1 MTSAVISIEQIAAQ
15 VKARTVSPVDLVRR
29 CLDRI
34 EARMDLNAFITV
46 MADSAVGAAQAAER
60 EIESGRYRGPLHGI
74 PISVK
79 DLVDVA
85 GTPTTSASAVPPR
98 LATRDAPIVTRLR
111 DAGAIIIGKTNLHE
125 FAFGTTS
132 EESAF
137 GPVHHP
143 MDPSRSAGG
152 SSSGAAVALVEG
164 MCFGSIG
171 TDTGGSIRI
180 PSAVCGTVGIK
191 PMRGELPCDGI
202 VPLSTTLDHV
212 GPMARSV
219 ADAAIM
225 FEAMRA
231 NVEPGP
237 AASSSPRPYVFGVP
251 EPYFCDR
258 LDRGVRAALT
268 RTRNA
273 LIAAGHEIRTVAID
287 HAVRTPDVYLHIC
300 LPEASWYH
308 APLLET
314 HADRYSPGVRLRL
327 EMGRYILAED
337 YVRALHLRV
346 VLSEAVDRALLGCDA
361 LLLPTQPIP
370 APILGEVSVDV
381 DGAREPVRAAMLRL
395 TQLFNITGHPAIAVP
410 AGTTDDGWPVSVQL
424 VGHLAGTS
432 RLIQVAALVERYS
445 TGGDGSVGGG
455 TG

>member
-1 MTSAVISIEQIAAQ
+1 MSLMLSIEDVAARI
-15 VKARTVSPVDLVRR
+15 KSRRISPMELVRG

-34 EARMDLNAFITV
+34 ESRLELNAFITV
-46 MADSAVGAAQAAER
+46 MADSAVGAAEAAER
-60 EIESGRYRGPLHGI
+60 ELAAGQYRGPLHGI

-85 GTPTTSASAVPPR
+85 GTPTTSGSAVAPR
-98 LATRDAPIVTRLR
+98 LPAEDAPIVVRLR

-143 MDPSRSAGG
+143 KDPSRSPGG
-152 SSSGAAVALVEG
+152 SSGGAAVALVEG
-164 MCFGSIG
+164 MCFGSVG
-171 TDTGGSIRI
+171 TDTGGSVRI
-180 PSAVCGTVGIK
+180 PSAICGTVGLK
-191 PMRGELPCDGI
+191 PTYAELPCDGI

-219 ADAAIM
+219 ADVAVM
-225 FEAMRA
+225 FEAMSAQSHPLR
-231 NVEPGP
+231 VVGP
-237 AASSSPRPYVFGVP
+237 ERKYTFGVP

-258 LDRGVRAALT
+258 LHPDVRAALE
-268 RTRNA
+268 RTRQA
-273 LIAAGHEIRTVAID
+273 LVAAGHEVRRVAIE
-287 HAVRTPDVYLHIC
+287 HASRTADVYLHIV

-308 APLLET
+308 APMLSSDP
-314 HADRYSPGVRLRL
+314 DRYSPGVRLRL
-327 EMGRYILAED
+327 EMGRYVLAED
-337 YVRALHLRV
+337 YVRAMHLREI
-346 VLSEAVDRALLGCDA
+346 LRAAVNAALQSCDV

-370 APILGEVSVDV
+370 APELGATTVDV
-381 DGAREPVRAAMLRL
+381 DGSREPVRATMLRL
-395 TQLFNITGHPAIAVP
+395 TQLFNITGHPAISLP
-410 AGTTDDGWPVSVQL
+410 AGTTGDGWPVGIQL
-424 VGHLAGTS
+424 VGQSGTTNQ
-432 RLIQVAALVERYS
+432 LLHVAAIVERYS